1 MRDILP
7 EVTEWLAAGE
17 RIALATVIQ
26 TWGSSPRGLG
36 AKMAMTS
43 GGRICGSVSGGCVEG
58 AVFQAGAEVLRTGV
72 PQLLHFGVADES
84 AWEVGLACGGTI
96 EVFVQPLD
104 PAALSALQSALKRR
118 VPLAEL
124 TIVSGPQAVLGM
136 QALFDESGK
145 LFGDL
150 AGSLEPEALK
160 LAQQALLD
168 RCTRRQPLNDAGE
181 TAELF
186 VEVMLAPPTLVMVGG
201 VHIARALAGMAAAL
215 GYRTVIVDPRGA
227 FGSPERFAHANELIQ
242 AWPEEAFTRIE
253 LTRDTAVCMLT
264 HDPKIDDPAL
274 RIALRSN
281 AFYVGALGSRLT
293 QARRRER
300 LLEAGLT
307 EAQLARLHAPIG
319 LQLGA
324 ETPEEIA
331 LAIMAEVVAARHG
344 TSPQAGPLAAEAG
357 APLSLSTGAKP

>member
-1 MRDILP
+1 
-7 EVTEWLAAGE
+7 
-17 RIALATVIQ
+17 
-26 TWGSSPRGLG
+26 
-36 AKMAMTS
+36 
-43 GGRICGSVSGGCVEG
+43 
-58 AVFQAGAEVLRTGV
+58 
-72 PQLLHFGVADES
+72 
-84 AWEVGLACGGTI
+84 
-96 EVFVQPLD
+96 
-104 PAALSALQSALKRR
+104 
-118 VPLAEL
+118 
-124 TIVSGPQAVLGM
+124 
-136 QALFDESGK
+136 
-145 LFGDL
+145 
-150 AGSLEPEALK
+150 
-160 LAQQALLD
+160 
-168 RCTRRQPLNDAGE
+168 
-181 TAELF
+181 
-186 VEVMLAPPTLVMVGG
+186 
-201 VHIARALAGMAAAL
+201 
-215 GYRTVIVDPRGA
+215 
-227 FGSPERFAHANELIQ
+227 
-242 AWPEEAFTRIE
+242 
-253 LTRDTAVCMLT
+253 MLT